1 MTKKALDH
9 LVSAWKSA
17 RQALL
22 AVATVLAYGMVFVG
36 SVYAQTSPPQPQAI
50 DELVIARAVELF
62 LANRQY
68 EALQTLAPETLE
80 RSGKANL
87 LAGLI
92 YLNRPHENPDKAGLF
107 SNGRVGSG

>member
-50 DELVIARAVELF
+50 DEPAIARAVELF

-68 EALQTLAPETLE
+68 EALQALAPETLE

-92 YLNRPHENPDKAGLF
+92 YFARCDRRRHRDLF
-107 SNGRVGSG
+107 LA

>member
-9 LVSAWKSA
+9 LISAWKSA

-50 DELVIARAVELF
+50 DEPAIARAVELF

-68 EALQTLAPETLE
+68 EALQALAPETLALTSLTGQPIKE
-80 RSGKANL
+80 IDAPTMVTNFLGM
-87 LAGLI
+87 
-92 YLNRPHENPDKAGLF
+92 
-107 SNGRVGSG
+107 

>member
-1 MTKKALDH
+1 MTKKALDN
-9 LVSAWKSA
+9 LAFTWKSV

-22 AVATVLAYGMVFVG
+22 VTVLAYGMVFVG